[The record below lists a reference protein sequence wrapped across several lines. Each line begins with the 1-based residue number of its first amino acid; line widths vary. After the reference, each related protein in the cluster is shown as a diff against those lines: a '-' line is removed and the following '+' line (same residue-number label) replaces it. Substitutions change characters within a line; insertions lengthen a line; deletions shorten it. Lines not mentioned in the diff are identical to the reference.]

1 MINNKLKSLLSHV
14 SKKRKIQ
21 FIFLLIITL
30 FTSIIEML
38 SILSILPFIKA
49 VTNENFIDEKS
60 LIYNFLSINNKE
72 EAIVITGLVFG
83 VLIFVNSTLRCT
95 LIYIGAKLANNV
107 TAELSIKI
115 YRASLFDSYSN
126 HIEKKTSNLIS
137 AITQKVYQT

>member
-95 LIYIGAKLANNV
+95 LIYI
-107 TAELSIKI
+107 
-115 YRASLFDSYSN
+115 
-126 HIEKKTSNLIS
+126 
-137 AITQKVYQT
+137 